1 MFAARDPDAVL
12 LRVLPYAE
20 RGDGSA
26 SCAVAVGARSVGAR
40 SVAHSAG
47 GDHHHHA
54 GDAADDA
61 AGGHG
66 SGAAEDDEHHDAG
79 HVRTDELEPRSE
91 EHTSEL
97 QS

>member
-12 LRVLPYAE
+12 LRVLPYAQ

-26 SCAVAVGARSVGAR
+26 PCAVAVGSRSIGAR
-40 SVAHSAG
+40 SDTYFADC
-47 GDHHHHA
+47 DHHHHA